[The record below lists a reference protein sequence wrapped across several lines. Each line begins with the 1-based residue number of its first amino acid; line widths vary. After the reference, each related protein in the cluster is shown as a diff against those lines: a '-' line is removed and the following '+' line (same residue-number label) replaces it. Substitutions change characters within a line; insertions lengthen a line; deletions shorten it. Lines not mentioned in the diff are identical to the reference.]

1 MARDLVLQPDAC
13 SVVRLAADWD
23 WFGLPE
29 VSIRFSTDHLSETGE
44 TPVIRARRDAGAP
57 CGASLRLAAGKNGR
71 TAPWRGTWSCS
82 RPLPSDLCPGFP
94 LAIGGAGGD
103 VPGMAR
109 LFLFDGM
116 ALVYRAHFAF
126 LKNPIRN
133 SQGMNTSA
141 IFGFANI
148 LLSILEKEN
157 PTHLGVAFDTDKP
170 TPRHKMFP
178 EYKAHRDKMPE
189 ELAEAIPIVKRL
201 CEAFHI
207 PVIEVDGYEADD
219 VIGTLAARADE
230 EGLESFMVTSD
241 KDFAQLVTPTARV
254 WRPGRQGSDH
264 EVIDVPRVLKDWNVS
279 DPKFVPDVLGL
290 WGDASDNIP
299 GVPGIGEKTAKKLI
313 GQYGSLDELLV
324 HIGELKGKLRENLEK
339 FADQAL
345 LSRKLATIMRDA
357 PAEVSWDD
365 LALTTRDNDE
375 IKRIFAEFEFRTL
388 ARRLFGDWTEP
399 SGAAPESGSLDNTKH
414 QYRLAD
420 TPEKQKALFADLAE
434 AERYCFDIE
443 TTSLDRFSSDL
454 LGVAFAVKPG
464 EAWYLPYSEEV
475 RERLAEALSGPA
487 EKIGH
492 NLKFDLAV
500 LLSHGIEVA
509 EPFFDTMLAH
519 ILVAPDQRHTMDHLA
534 EALLGYTPMKLAD
547 LAAKHRPAPET
558 EADDPTAGME
568 LFAHAKAKKATDD
581 LDMRA
586 IPVEALAEYAAE
598 DADITLQLAAA
609 LVPMLE
615 KSGQM
620 RVFREIESPLL
631 PVLVRMEHE
640 GITVDLEALETISVR
655 LQQKIDDLAT
665 SIRRHAGR
673 DFNLNS
679 PKQLGEILFDELKLI
694 DNPKKTKT
702 GQYKT
707 DEQTLVSLAGLHPII
722 DDILAYREATKLKG
736 TYVDALPS
744 FVVPSTGRIH
754 THLHQLVASTGRL
767 ASSDPNLQNIP
778 VRSEE
783 GRGIRRAFVARGP
796 EFLLLSCDYSQI
808 ELRIMAA
815 ISGDQALIEDF
826 QAGRD
831 IHTATA
837 VRVHGV
843 DTDEVTPEMRRG
855 AKMVNFGIIY
865 GISAFGL
872 AQRLGI
878 PRREAAE
885 IIDAYFENYPG
896 VKEFMDR
903 IIEEARER
911 GWVETLHGRRRHLPD
926 LESRNNAVRTN
937 AERAAINTPIQ
948 GTAADMIKLAMIRV
962 DARLREQNAR
972 TRMLLQVHDELVF
985 DLHRE
990 EQEELVPSLLEIM
1003 QNALP
1008 LPNGVPVVV
1017 ESGVGENWLDAH

>member
-1 MARDLVLQPDAC
+1 
-13 SVVRLAADWD
+13 
-23 WFGLPE
+23 
-29 VSIRFSTDHLSETGE
+29 
-44 TPVIRARRDAGAP
+44 
-57 CGASLRLAAGKNGR
+57 
-71 TAPWRGTWSCS
+71 
-82 RPLPSDLCPGFP
+82 
-94 LAIGGAGGD
+94 
-103 VPGMAR
+103 MAR
-109 LFLFDGM
+109 LYLLDGM

-133 SQGMNTSA
+133 SKGMNTSA
-141 IFGFANI
+141 VFGFANI
-148 LLSILEKEN
+148 LLSILEKEE

-170 TPRHKMFP
+170 TPRHKKFP

-189 ELAEAIPIVKRL
+189 ELAEALPIVKHL
-201 CEAFHI
+201 CDAFHI

-219 VIGTLAARADE
+219 VIGTLAARADA
-230 EGLESFMVTSD
+230 EGIESFMVTSD

-254 WRPGRQGSDH
+254 WRPGRQGSEH
-264 EVIDVPRVLKDWNVS
+264 EVIDVPRVLEDWNVT

-313 GQYGSLDELLV
+313 GQFGSLDELLARTD
-324 HIGELKGKLRENLEK
+324 ELKGKLRENLEK
-339 FADQAL
+339 FRDQAL
-345 LSRKLATIMRDA
+345 LSRELATIMRDA
-357 PAEVSWDD
+357 PDEVSWDD
-365 LALTTRDNDE
+365 LALTTRDNEE
-375 IKRIFAEFEFRTL
+375 IKRIFADLEFRTL
-388 ARRLFGDWTEP
+388 ARRLFGDWGEP
-399 SGAAPESGSLDNTKH
+399 SESGAAPASGTLESTEH
-414 QYRLAD
+414 RYHLAD
-420 TPEKQKALFADLAE
+420 TKEEQDTLFAALAK
-434 AERYCFDIE
+434 APRFCFDIE
-443 TTSLDRFSSDL
+443 TTSLDRFSNTL
-454 LGVAFAVKPG
+454 LGVAFSVKPG
-464 EAWYLPYSEEV
+464 EAWYLPYSEAV
-475 RERLAEALSGPA
+475 RDRLAEALSGNA

-509 EPFFDTMLAH
+509 GPFFDTMLAH

-534 EALLGYTPMKLAD
+534 EALLGYTPVKLAD
-547 LAAKHRPAPET
+547 LAAKHRPTPES
-558 EADDPTAGME
+558 EDAAAEGLE
-568 LFAHAKAKKATDD
+568 LFVHAQTKKAKKAAED

-586 IPVEALAEYAAE
+586 IPTEALAEYAAE
-598 DADITLQLAAA
+598 DADITLQLADA
-609 LVPMLE
+609 LVPMLD

-640 GITVDLEALETISVR
+640 GITVDLDALKTISAK
-655 LQQKIDDLAT
+655 LQQRIDQLAA
-665 SIRRHAGR
+665 SIRSHAGR

-679 PKQLGEILFDELKLI
+679 PKQLGEILFEELKLS

-707 DEQTLVSLAGLHPII
+707 DEQTLLSLSGLHPII

-778 VRSEE
+778 VRSEA
-783 GRGIRRAFVARGP
+783 GREIRRAFVARGP
-796 EFLLLSCDYSQI
+796 EYLILSCDYSQI

-815 ISGDQALIEDF
+815 ISGDRALIEDF
-826 QAGRD
+826 EAGRD

-837 VRVHGV
+837 ARVHGV
-843 DTDEVTPEMRRG
+843 SIEEVTPAQRRG

-878 PRREAAE
+878 PRKEAAE
-885 IIDAYFENYPG
+885 IIKAYFENYPG

-903 IIEEARER
+903 TVEEARER

-962 DARLREQNAR
+962 DALLGEKDKNFR

-985 DLHRE
+985 DLHRDE
-990 EQEELVPSLLEIM
+990 EAELVPEILEVM

-1017 ESGVGENWLDAH
+1017 EAGTAENWLEAH